1 MVYEISTMYQ
11 LWVSSVGSAG
21 GFAIGFVTGSAAVSS
36 ARSSAGSSTGS
47 SRFAGSVLRYSALN
61 VPGPH

>member
-11 LWVSSVGSAG
+11 LWVSSV

-36 ARSSAGSSTGS
+36 ARSSARSSTGS